1 MDIPMLI
8 RWDGVFLEAQ
18 RALPPFAPH
27 PNYSPLPKMK
37 TKTQTSFIP
46 LSAEVWNLY
55 PNHMGVWIF
64 GTLPLPTYKSGSV
77 PVCTCMCLIDS
88 GWLLAH
94 PGMRSKSNPIEM
106 LVNAPLDCESKIARE
121 EIQENIVSSDNLGN
135 LPSGCFSMLSSTR
148 LVTSVSK

>member
-1 MDIPMLI
+1 MACFWKHSGLYLLLPPTLI
-8 RWDGVFLEAQ
+8 IRRCPKWKQKPKLLLSLCLQRSEICIQTTWGSGFLELCHYQ
-18 RALPPFAPH
+18 PTSLAL
-27 PNYSPLPKMK
+27 
-37 TKTQTSFIP
+37 
-46 LSAEVWNLY
+46 E
-55 PNHMGVWIF
+55 
-64 GTLPLPTYKSGSV
+64 